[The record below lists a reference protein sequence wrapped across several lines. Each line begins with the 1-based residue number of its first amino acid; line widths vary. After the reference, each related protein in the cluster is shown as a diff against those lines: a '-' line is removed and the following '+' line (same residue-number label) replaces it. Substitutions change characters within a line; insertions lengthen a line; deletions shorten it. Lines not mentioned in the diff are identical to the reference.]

1 MFCFTV
7 VFSWKEVGVG
17 RVNDETYGNDNNQDY
32 DKREKNDIKI
42 GM

>member
-1 MFCFTV
+1 M
-7 VFSWKEVGVG
+7 VG
-17 RVNDETYGNDNNQDY
+17 RVYDETYGNDNNQFIKNK